1 MKSTTNHSFSRVPQA
16 DIPRSSFDRSSG
28 YKTTIDA
35 GKLYPFFV
43 DEVVPGDTFNLKTHA
58 LARLATPLH
67 PTMDNMFL
75 ETFYFFVPNR
85 LVWDNWEKF
94 QGQQDNPEDSIDYL
108 IPQISLEDGFE
119 EGKVG
124 DYFGL
129 PLNKPISV
137 SALPFRGYRRIYNEW
152 FRDENLAN
160 SLFENKD
167 DGPDE
172 FDIAIVRRGKRH
184 DYFTSCLPAP
194 QKGESVPLPLGSL
207 APISSDGTNP
217 LFNTENQADTSLE
230 VGDGTREVLIENP
243 ASGQT
248 ETLYFGSNTGLQ
260 ADLSDA
266 TAATINELRQA
277 FQIQR
282 MLERDMRSGTRYVE
296 SIKAHF
302 GVTSPDFRLQRTEYL
317 GGGSTPIHISTI
329 HQSIDD
335 DTGQERG
342 PLGKLAGIGT
352 AQINGHG
359 FTKSFTE
366 HGFIIGLINCRAD
379 LTYQNQI
386 NRMWSRETRY
396 DHYYPAL
403 SRLGEQAVLNKEI
416 FYQGTEE
423 DEEVFGY
430 QEIYAEMRYKPSL
443 VTNQMRSES
452 ATTLD
457 SWHLAQDFLN
467 LPTLSAEFIQEFPPI
482 DRIIAVPSEPHF
494 ILDVYHKLTCARP
507 MPTYGTPG
515 MIDHF

>member
-1 MKSTTNHSFSRVPQA
+1 MKSTTNHSFSKVPQA
-16 DIPRSSFDRSSG
+16 DIPRSSFNRSSG

-35 GKLYPFFV
+35 GGLYPFFV
-43 DEVVPGDTFNLKTHA
+43 DEVVPGDTFNLRTHA

-85 LVWDNWEKF
+85 LSWDNWERF
-94 QGQQDNPEDSIDYL
+94 QGQQDSPGDSTDYT
-108 IPQISLEDGFE
+108 IPQWSVPGGFTEGSLA
-119 EGKVG
+119 

-129 PLNKPISV
+129 PIGVDNISV
-137 SALPFRGYRRIYNEW
+137 SGLPARAYNRIYNEW
-152 FRDENLAN
+152 FRDENLSN
-160 SLFENKD
+160 PVLYSQG
-167 DGPDE
+167 DGTMESD
-172 FDIAIVRRGKRH
+172 FNIMSRGKRH

-194 QKGESVPLPLGSL
+194 QKGESVPLPLGSV
-207 APISSDGTNP
+207 APIMTNAITGEELGINPNGSGQWNEMLTVDGT
-217 LFNTENQADTSLE
+217 LKMGANQVPGEQAML
-230 VGDGTREVLIENP
+230 
-243 ASGQT
+243 
-248 ETLYFGSNTGLQ
+248 
-260 ADLSDA
+260 ADLSEA
-266 TAATINELRQA
+266 TASTINELRQA

-302 GVTSPDFRLQRTEYL
+302 GVTSPDFRLQRSEYL
-317 GGGSTPIHISTI
+317 GGGSSPINISTI
-329 HQSIDD
+329 HQSVDD
-335 DTGQERG
+335 DSGQERG

-352 AQINGHG
+352 GTINGHG

-386 NRMWSRETRY
+386 NRFWSRETRY

-416 FYQGTEE
+416 FAQGTAE
-423 DEEVFGY
+423 DEGVFGY

-443 VTNQMRSES
+443 VTNKMRSASS
-452 ATTLD
+452 ATLD
-457 SWHLAQDFLN
+457 TWHLAQDFGN
-467 LPTLSAEFIQEFPPI
+467 LPTLSHQFIVDDPPI
-482 DRIIAVPSEPHF
+482 DRVIAVPSEPHF
-494 ILDVYHKLTCARP
+494 IIDVYHKLTCARP

>member
-1 MKSTTNHSFSRVPQA
+1 MKSTTNYSFSKVPQA
-16 DIPRSSFDRSSG
+16 EIPRSSFDRSSG

-35 GKLYPFFV
+35 GGLYPFFV
-43 DEVVPGDTFNLKTHA
+43 DEVVPGDTFNLKSHA

-85 LVWDNWEKF
+85 LTWDNWERF
-94 QGQQDNPEDSIDYL
+94 QGQQDSPGDSIDYL
-108 IPQISLEDGFE
+108 IPQQTSDVGFGEGSLA
-119 EGKVG
+119 

-129 PLNKPISV
+129 PIDVGPISV
-137 SALPFRGYRRIYNEW
+137 SALPFRAYRRIYNEW
-152 FRDENLAN
+152 FRDQNLQN
-160 SLFENKD
+160 IRVFETD
-167 DGPDE
+167 DGPDTN
-172 FDIAIVRRGKRH
+172 ILSILPRGKRH
-184 DYFTSCLPAP
+184 DYFTSCLPSP
-194 QKGESVPLPLGSL
+194 QKGESVPLPLGTS
-207 APISSDGTNP
+207 APVVPDGNNTSIAYADAIDAFGTVRNPDGTMNGG
-217 LFNTENQADTSLE
+217 AG
-230 VGDGTREVLIENP
+230 GDGT
-243 ASGQT
+243 SFT
-248 ETLYFGSNTGLQ
+248 YFGGATGLE
-260 ADLSDA
+260 ADLTDA

-302 GVTSPDFRLQRTEYL
+302 GVTSPDFRLQRSEYL
-317 GGGSTPIHISTI
+317 GGGSTPINISTV
-329 HQSIDD
+329 HNTAADPATTLS
-335 DTGQERG
+335 
-342 PLGKLAGIGT
+342 PLGELAGIGT
-352 AQINGHG
+352 GIINGHG

-386 NRMWSRETRY
+386 NRLWSRETRY

-416 FYQGTEE
+416 YAQGTAA
-423 DEEVFGY
+423 DDDVFGY

-443 VTNQMRSES
+443 VTNRMRSAS
-452 ATTLD
+452 ALTLD
-457 SWHLAQDFLN
+457 SWHLAQDFLT
-467 LPTLSAEFIQEFPPI
+467 LPTLSSQFIEDNPPI
-482 DRIIAVPSEPHF
+482 DRTIAVPDEPHF
-494 ILDVYHKLTCARP
+494 IIDVYHKLTCARP